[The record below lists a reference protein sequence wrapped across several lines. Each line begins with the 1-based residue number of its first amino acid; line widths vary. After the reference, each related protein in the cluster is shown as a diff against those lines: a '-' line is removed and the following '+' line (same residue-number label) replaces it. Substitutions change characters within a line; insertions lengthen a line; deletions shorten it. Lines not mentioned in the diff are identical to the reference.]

1 MTERFPDGFLWGV
14 ATAAYQIEGAAK
26 EDGRGESVWDRF
38 SHTPGLTFKGH
49 TGDVACDH
57 YHRWKEDLELITSLG
72 VGLYRFSIGWSR
84 VLPTGSGR
92 PNHAGLDFYRRL
104 VDRLLELG
112 VAPMVTL
119 NHWDMPQAL
128 QDAGG
133 WPARDT
139 ASRFAEYADVMFRTL
154 GDRVR
159 FWVTHNEPWMVA
171 AIGHRLGL
179 HAPGVTGLRP
189 SLQAAHHLLL
199 SHGLAVRAY
208 RASGLAAPIGIVLNL
223 FHTVPHRDSAADGA
237 AVIASDGYTN
247 RWYLDPLFKGR
258 YPADTRALFE
268 SLAGPLEVVRP
279 GDQEIVA
286 QPIDFLGINYYS
298 PRVVRAAAPGEAS
311 EFGWVVEKPRAG
323 YPVTDGGW
331 EIDPNAF
338 EAVLKRVH
346 DDYGPLPLYV
356 TENGAIC
363 DDVVGPDGKVH
374 DPDRIRY
381 LRAHMLAARRAI
393 AHGIDLR
400 GYCVWSL
407 MDNFEW
413 SDGYSKRFGI
423 VHVDYPTQRRT
434 PKSSFRFVASVAAGN
449 AVPADGEDGEDAENE
464 DADA

>member
-26 EDGRGESVWDRF
+26 EDGRGESIWDRF

-57 YHRWKEDLELITSLG
+57 YHRWKEDLELIASLG

-92 PNHAGLDFYRRL
+92 PNQAGLDFYQRL
-104 VDRLLELG
+104 VDRLLNLG

-139 ASRFAEYADVMFRTL
+139 ASRFAEYAEMMFRTL

-179 HAPGVTGLRP
+179 HAPGVTGLSP
-189 SLQAAHHLLL
+189 SLEAAHHLLL
-199 SHGLAVRAY
+199 SHGLAVQAY
-208 RASGLAAPIGIVLNL
+208 RSSGLDAPIGIVLNL
-223 FHTVPHRDSAADGA
+223 FHTVPHTDSPADAA

-247 RWYLDPLFKGR
+247 RWYLDPLCKGR

-279 GDQEIVA
+279 GDLEVIA

-331 EIDPNAF
+331 EIDPDAF
-338 EAVLKRVH
+338 EAVLRRVH
-346 DDYGPLPLYV
+346 HDYGPLPLYV

-363 DDVVGPDGKVH
+363 DDVVGSDGEVH

-381 LRAHMLAARRAI
+381 LRGHMLAAQRAI
-393 AHGIDLR
+393 AHGVDLR

-434 PKSSFRFVASVAAGN
+434 PKSSFRFVARVAAAN
-449 AVPADGEDGEDAENE
+449 AVPADGEDGEDAENK